1 MALTLN
7 NISFSYAG
15 GSTASKLLDGLDLVV
30 GKGSIT
36 ALIGLNGTGKTT
48 LLNILSGF
56 ETGYEG
62 EILFNGNSLR
72 GLTPHQRTRPKTGRL
87 FQGARLS
94 DDLTLFENMMLA
106 FPNQANE
113 SPSAAWVWRKRI
125 AEIERIGRDKATSV
139 IDSFFGPDNRYVG
152 KLDQPAKS
160 FSYGEQRIFAFL
172 RLMMDENVLLLLDEP
187 TSGVNPNHISR
198 MAEILHQLK
207 DKGATIL
214 MVEHNMGFV
223 RETADHC
230 AYLEEGHILKCGS
243 VESVL
248 SDDGIKSKYLGL

>member
-1 MALTLN
+1 MALTLT
-7 NISFSYAG
+7 NICFSYAG
-15 GSTASKLLDGLDLVV
+15 GSTASKLLDGLDLIVE
-30 GKGSIT
+30 KGSIT

-56 ETGYEG
+56 EMGYEG
-62 EILFNGNSLR
+62 EIHFNGKPLR
-72 GLTPHQRTRPKTGRL
+72 GLTTHQCTRQKTGRL

-106 FPNQANE
+106 FPNQENE
-113 SPSAAWVWRKRI
+113 SPLAAWVRRKRI
-125 AEIERIGRDKATSV
+125 AENERKGRNKAISV
-139 IDSFFGPDNRYVG
+139 IDSFFGSDNKYVG
-152 KLDQPAKS
+152 KLDQTAKS

-172 RLMMDENVLLLLDEP
+172 RLMMDDNDLLLLDEP
-187 TSGVNPNHISR
+187 TSGVNSIHFSR
-198 MAEILHQLK
+198 MADILHQLK

-223 RETADHC
+223 REAADHC
-230 AYLEEGHILKCGS
+230 AYLEDGRILKSGS